1 MAKVNNIDFNV
12 QEDFENLLQELDTM
26 RKMMMKIT
34 THVKSLQK
42 KRYKMRRS
50 TKMRSGFTKPVRISK
65 DLAELIGAEHFELV
79 PRNVVNKKIN
89 EYIQR
94 NNLQIEGARQTF
106 KIDTNLSKVFN
117 LPIDDTL
124 HYFKMQ
130 TYLKHHYPKDDV
142 SIGVDIQT

>member
-1 MAKVNNIDFNV
+1 MNKVNNIDFNV

-34 THVKSLQK
+34 SHVKSLQK

-50 TKMRSGFTKPVRISK
+50 TKMRSGFTKPVRISE
-65 DLAELIGAEHFELV
+65 DLATLINVDQFELI

-89 EYIQR
+89 EYIQK

-106 KIDTNLSKVFN
+106 KIDANLSKVFN
-117 LPIDDTL
+117 LPEHDTL

-130 TYLKHHYPKDDV
+130 NCHYQQLAINQFD
-142 SIGVDIQT
+142 S